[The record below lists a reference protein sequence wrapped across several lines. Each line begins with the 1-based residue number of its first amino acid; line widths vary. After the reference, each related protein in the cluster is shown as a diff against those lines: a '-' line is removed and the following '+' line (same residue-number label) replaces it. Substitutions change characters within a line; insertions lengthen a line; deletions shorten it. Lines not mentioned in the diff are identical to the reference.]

1 MITKCKFHHN
11 LFFIS
16 TQFDQIAFLFNILKI
31 EHRALLGKI
40 FKFMPTSNAGL
51 IIVPLDAVRTHQQ
64 IYQLIMAKMAL

>member
-40 FKFMPTSNAGL
+40 FKFMPTSNA
-51 IIVPLDAVRTHQQ
+51 VRTHQQ
-64 IYQLIMAKMAL
+64 IYQLIMAKVAL